1 MTVKLLTEHHLE
13 FLSLKGGFT
22 GSTES
27 TLVKMPHCWKSD
39 VAAHMQKPPLNAH
52 ADISSTAR
60 YLCFGLSIHLHPYSV
75 YASNVGSGKSAQMHR
90 LA

>member
-13 FLSLKGGFT
+13 FLRLKGGFT
-22 GSTES
+22 GSSES
-27 TLVKMPHCWKSD
+27 THVEMIHCWKSH
-39 VAAHMQKPPLNAH
+39 VAAHMQKSPLNAH

-60 YLCFGLSIHLHPYSV
+60 YVSFGLSVHLYSV
-75 YASNVGSGKSAQMHR
+75 YASNVGSGESAHMRR